1 MALFNFKKK
10 DIPKSEPQLLATQ
23 NGEIIKLE
31 DLNDGV
37 FSEKILGDGFVVR
50 PISNEVYSPVSGV
63 VNQISDTLHAYGIT
77 TPDGLEI
84 LVHIGLDTV
93 ELKGQGF
100 IPLAKVGHEIKAGE
114 KLAEADISFISSK
127 GYSTDTVVLITNI
140 DKVKSFG
147 VAYGIAE
154 GGKSVAMKYTL

>member
-1 MALFNFKKK
+1 MGLFGLKR
-10 DIPKSEPQLLATQ
+10 KSDKTYEPQLLATQ
-23 NGEIIKLE
+23 NGKIIKLE
-31 DLNDGV
+31 ELNDGV
-37 FSEKILGDGFVVR
+37 FSEKILGDGFALK

-63 VNQISDTLHAYGIT
+63 ITQVSDTLHAYGIT

-100 IPLAKVGHEIKAGE
+100 ILHVRVGQNVKAGD
-114 KLAEADISFISSK
+114 KIAEADISFITSK
-127 GYSTDTVVLITNI
+127 NYSTDTVVLITNI

-147 VAYGIAE
+147 VAYGVAE
-154 GGKSVAMKYTL
+154 GGKTVAMTYAV